1 MIEHTA
7 GGWNQ
12 EQRLEY
18 LLDMLIKENP
28 EDGSWLK
35 KRYGSTFALF
45 RGLVNLRPPKD
56 CTEDFITVQD
66 AFLREITREKGVVDV
81 DTLLPVTGHEKL
93 VLWQGDITRL
103 KADAIVNAAN
113 SQMLGCW
120 EPNHGCIDNI
130 IHTMSGVQLRR
141 ECARLMEEQ
150 GCDEAAG
157 HAKITSG
164 YNLPARYVLHTVGP
178 VVHGRLMEE
187 HKKQLRS
194 SYRSCLELAAEYK
207 LHSVA
212 FCCISTGV
220 FGFPQEEAARIAIQT
235 VTDFL
240 EKETSIQRIIFN
252 VFKEDDKLLYQK
264 LLRALPV
271 C

>member
-1 MIEHTA
+1 MIEHAA
-7 GGWNQ
+7 GEWNQ

-18 LLDMLIKENP
+18 LLDVLMKENP
-28 EDGSWLK
+28 EDSSWLK

-130 IHTMSGVQLRR
+130 IHL
-141 ECARLMEEQ
+141 
-150 GCDEAAG
+150 EA
-157 HAKITSG
+157 SDL
-164 YNLPARYVLHTVGP
+164 Y
-178 VVHGRLMEE
+178 
-187 HKKQLRS
+187 
-194 SYRSCLELAAEYK
+194 
-207 LHSVA
+207 
-212 FCCISTGV
+212 
-220 FGFPQEEAARIAIQT
+220 
-235 VTDFL
+235 
-240 EKETSIQRIIFN
+240 
-252 VFKEDDKLLYQK
+252 LL
-264 LLRALPV
+264 
-271 C
+271 